1 MGRTYQL
8 MTRIALL
15 LCMLGVS
22 TLLPAQTRTISVR
35 ADSQKVSDVLK
46 TIEQQSGYTFF
57 YNDAAFDKNRRISID
72 ARDKDVLA
80 VLEEVFRGT
89 NVKASFIEGNI
100 VLSNIPA
107 SDPKVQQPQGQ
118 QKPLIQGT
126 VFDSD
131 GEPLPGASVFVKGTK
146 NGTVTSNDG
155 RFAIAAKEGDVLT
168 VSFLGFSDKE
178 ITVGKNA
185 QYTISME
192 TDAEFLDDVVVVGY
206 GTQKKVNLT
215 GAVGAISSELLDNKP
230 IVQASTALQGAIPG
244 VTVTTGGG
252 APGADTGN
260 IRIRG
265 IGTFGESSPAPLVL
279 IDGIEGNMNS
289 VDASQI
295 DKISVL
301 KDAASSAIYGS
312 RAANG
317 VILITT
323 KRADKGRSSV
333 GYRGYVGWQTPTTT
347 PDTVGPVDYMI
358 LNREATENDGSVSIY
373 TDEYISNYLK
383 NNFLDPDNYPI
394 VNWRQHAL
402 NGNGLT
408 HNHTLTLNAS
418 SGKVRSLTS
427 FGFLSQNG
435 IIKSS
440 NYHRYNFRNNMN
452 VDINENLEF
461 RFDLSGSFG
470 RRQYSPYQNSFFGF
484 MNARDPLFLAQWSN
498 GTYAP
503 FTGGTVNLLPMMDEG
518 LGGQVTAD
526 TYRLSGAAA
535 LTWKPWKWLTLEG
548 TIAPRL
554 TLSYTNNFTD
564 LVTYYSDPYGTVS
577 PIKNREYNSLRDNHG
592 NTVYG
597 NYLFTAKVH
606 KKFAEAHDFQ
616 LLAGASYE
624 DMDNRTLE
632 AYRRDFAYPQYHT
645 INAGA
650 DNELKENSGARY
662 QWALASF
669 FGRVNYNFKERYL
682 FEANIRFDGSSRF
695 AKGRQWGIF
704 PSASAAWRITEEPW
718 MKGAKKTINE
728 LKIRASYGQLGNQN
742 IGSDYYPTIQSLTI
756 SSISAADIIYP
767 IVGLNN
773 LANEE
778 ISWETSE
785 MYDIGIDAGL
795 LGKFDI
801 TADWYYKNTYGI
813 LMQLDIPSTIGLTAP
828 YQNAGTVRNI
838 GWELGIG
845 YHDSIGDWHWGID
858 ANLSD
863 VHNQIVDMKGT
874 ADGSLLRNEEGYAV
888 RSVYALK
895 CIGMARSQEE
905 ADQIN
910 ATCPQYGVE
919 TKPGDL
925 IYEDVAGEFKVD
937 ANGDFILDAKGNKIP
952 APDGKIDDQDRQ
964 IIGSTIP
971 RWTYGA
977 VLSFGWKGFNLSAQL
992 QGVGKVDAYLSG
1004 YYTQPCV
1011 QGGTFRKEH
1020 LDRWTP
1026 DNPDARFPRLSYA
1039 SELNKKTSSFWMA
1052 DASYCR
1058 LKNLQ
1063 LSYTFPKKLIKTA
1076 KISNLTL
1083 FANATNLFTLTKYW
1097 QGYDPENMFTTSTE
1111 GVEAGAEGAK
1121 YPLVSTYTFG
1131 VDIKF

>member
-1 MGRTYQL
+1 MGRIL
-8 MTRIALL
+8 RIPTLS
-15 LCMLGVS
+15 V
-22 TLLPAQTRTISVR
+22 LLPCLLAFTMQLNAQTRTISVQ
-35 ADSQKVSDVLK
+35 AGNQPVSAVLK

-57 YNDAAFDKNRRISID
+57 YNDAAFDKSRRVTID

-80 VLEEVFRGT
+80 ILEEVFRGT
-89 NVKASFIEGNI
+89 DISASIIDNNI
-100 VLSNIPA
+100 VLSNIGGKTQNKTVQNQGRPQVQGRVL
-107 SDPKVQQPQGQ
+107 DPEGQ
-118 QKPLIQGT
+118 
-126 VFDSD
+126 
-131 GEPLPGASVFVKGTK
+131 PLPGASVFVKGTN
-146 NGTVTSNDG
+146 NGTVTDNNGWFSID
-155 RFAIAAKEGDVLT
+155 AKEGDILQI
-168 VSFLGFSDKE
+168 SFLGFSE
-178 ITVGKNA
+178 QEVTVGKNA
-185 QYTISME
+185 QYSITME

-215 GAVGAISSELLDNKP
+215 GAVGAVSSELLENKP

-373 TDEYISNYLK
+373 TDEYIANYLK
-383 NNFLDPDNYPI
+383 NNYLDPDNYPI
-394 VNWRQHAL
+394 VNWREHAL

-408 HNHTLTLNAS
+408 HNHTVTLNAS

-440 NYHRYNFRNNMN
+440 DYHRYNFRNNMN
-452 VDINENLEF
+452 VDINDKLAF

-535 LTWKPWKWLTLEG
+535 LTYKPWSWLTLEG
-548 TIAPRL
+548 TVAPRL
-554 TLSYTNNFTD
+554 TLSYTSNFTD
-564 LVTYYSDPYGTVS
+564 LVTYYSDAYGTVS
-577 PIKNREYNSLRDNHG
+577 PIKNREYNSLRESHG

-606 KKFAEAHDFQ
+606 KKFAGAHDFQ
-616 LLAGASYE
+616 LLAGTSYE

-650 DNELKENSGARY
+650 DNELKENGGARY

-704 PSASAAWRITEEPW
+704 PSASAAWRVTEEPW
-718 MKGAKKTINE
+718 MKGVKKTLNE
-728 LKIRASYGQLGNQN
+728 LKVRASYGQLGNQN

-767 IVGLNN
+767 IVGLNS

-785 MYDIGIDAGL
+785 MYDVGIDAAL

-813 LMQLDIPSTIGLTAP
+813 LMQLDIPTTIGLTAP

-845 YHDSIGDWHWGID
+845 YHDSKGDWRWGID

-863 VHNQIVDMKGT
+863 VHNQITDMKGT

-888 RSVYALK
+888 RSIYALK

-905 ADQIN
+905 ADEVN
-910 ATCPQYGVE
+910 AKCPQYGVE

-925 IYEDVAGEFKVD
+925 IYEDIAGDVD
-937 ANGDFILDAKGNKIP
+937 EDGNP
-952 APDGKIDDQDRQ
+952 VPDGKIDDKDRQ

-977 VLSFGWKGFNLSAQL
+977 VLSLGWKGFNLSAQI

-1011 QGGTFRKEH
+1011 QGGTFRQEH

-1063 LSYTFPKKLIKTA
+1063 LSYTFPKKLMKAA
-1076 KISNLTL
+1076 KIGSLTL
-1083 FANATNLFTLTKYW
+1083 FANATNLLTLTNYW
-1097 QGYDPENMFTTSTE
+1097 QGYDPENMFTTSSQ